1 MRTGDR
7 PDLLLILSIAAVL
20 CVGLMTI
27 YSTAEA
33 MPGTGIF
40 EKQMIWCVV
49 GLAAMALGI
58 RTSMRVLDELAPYL
72 YGFSC
77 LLLLF
82 TVFFGGGPA
91 GRWIVLHSLRFQPA
105 ELAKATL
112 IIVVAKAL
120 ADLRRKPR
128 RGGEIYVLLIAAPA
142 VLLTW
147 LQPDLGTAAAM
158 CLIVLAMFLWA
169 GYGPGWIFLLISPLL
184 AAISSSSLVL
194 WIVFTV
200 ILVLVLVRKRLAF
213 SRWII
218 LLGGNTLVAA
228 LTPLAWNLLQPYQQA
243 RITTFLNPAADPH
256 GAGWNIIQSEVAVGS
271 GGMFGQGF
279 LHGAQKELAF
289 LPSRHT
295 DFVFSV
301 WAEEMGFVGGILL
314 LLLLWVLVWRITVTA
329 RKTVNPFSAFLVAGV
344 AASFAVHVFVNVGM
358 SLGIMPV
365 TGLPLLLV
373 SYGGSHLVTTL
384 FLLGIV
390 LRAGM
395 SWRVM

>member
-7 PDLLLILSIAAVL
+7 PDLLLILSIAAAL
-20 CVGLMTI
+20 CIGLLTI

-33 MPGTGIF
+33 MAGTAIF
-40 EKQMIWCVV
+40 ERQLLWCVF
-49 GLAAMALGI
+49 GLLAMVVGI
-58 RTSMRVLDELAPYL
+58 RISMRMLDELAPYL

-82 TVFFGGGPA
+82 TVFLGSGPA
-91 GRWIVLHSLRFQPA
+91 GRWIVLDPFRFQPA
-105 ELAKATL
+105 ELTKATL

-128 RGGEIYVLLIAAPA
+128 RGGEIYVLLIATPA

-147 LQPDLGTAAAM
+147 LQPDLGTAAAL
-158 CLIVLAMFLWA
+158 CLVVLAMFLWA
-169 GYGPGWIFLLISPLL
+169 GYGPGWIFLLVSPLL
-184 AAISSSSLVL
+184 AAISSSSLIL
-194 WIVFTV
+194 WIAFTV
-200 ILVLVLVRKRLAF
+200 VLVLVLLRKRLAF
-213 SRWII
+213 SRWVI

-228 LTPLAWNLLQPYQQA
+228 LTPLAWNLLKPYQQA
-243 RITTFLNPAADPH
+243 RITTFLNPAVDPH

-301 WAEEMGFVGGILL
+301 WAEEMGFVGGVLL
-314 LLLLWVLVWRITVTA
+314 LLLFWVIVWRITVTA
-329 RKTVNPFSAFLVAGV
+329 RKTVNPFSSFLVAGV

-384 FLLGIV
+384 FLLGIA